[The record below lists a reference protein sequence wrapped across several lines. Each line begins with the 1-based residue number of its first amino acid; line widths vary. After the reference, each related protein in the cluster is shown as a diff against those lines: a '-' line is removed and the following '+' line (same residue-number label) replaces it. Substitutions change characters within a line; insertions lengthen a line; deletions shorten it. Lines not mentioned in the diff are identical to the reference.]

1 MRAPLGSNVW
11 GSRMAWRVL
20 AVVCGST
27 IGLVGCGGSE
37 IVCAPLPP
45 WAVAVDVR
53 DSVTDAPLVDGARGA
68 VHLDGHIDSLR
79 PQPIYLF
86 PDTVL
91 VGGESEG
98 IVEVRVERPGY
109 APWIAAGVRTRL
121 VGSPCAGWDTQAL
134 TARLQAE

>member
-1 MRAPLGSNVW
+1 
-11 GSRMAWRVL
+11 MAWRLL

-27 IGLVGCGGSE
+27 LGLDGCRGGE
-37 IVCAPLPP
+37 ILCAPLPP

-68 VHLDGHIDSLR
+68 VPLDDHIDSLQ

-98 IVEVRVERPGY
+98 IVEVHVERAGY
-109 APWIAAGVRTRL
+109 APWIAAGVHTRL
-121 VGSPCAGWDTQAL
+121 VGSPCASWDTQAL
-134 TARLQAE
+134 TARLQPE

>member
-68 VHLDGHIDSLR
+68 VHLDGHDSLR

-91 VGGESEG
+91 VGGEAEG

>member
-1 MRAPLGSNVW
+1 
-11 GSRMAWRVL
+11 MAWRVL

-27 IGLVGCGGSE
+27 MGLVGCGSSE
-37 IVCAPLPP
+37 VLCPPLPP

-53 DSVTDAPLVDGARGA
+53 DSVTDASLVDGARGA
-68 VHLDGHIDSLR
+68 VHLDTRIDSLR

-98 IVEVRVERPGY
+98 IVEVRVERAGY

-121 VGSPCAGWDTQAL
+121 VGSPCSSWDTQAL
-134 TARLQAE
+134 TARLQPE

>member
-1 MRAPLGSNVW
+1 
-11 GSRMAWRVL
+11 MAWRVL
-20 AVVCGST
+20 AVICGST
-27 IGLVGCGGSE
+27 IGLAGCGDDE
-37 IVCAPLPP
+37 VLCAPLPP

-53 DSVTDAPLVDGARGA
+53 DSVTDASLVDGARGA
-68 VHLDGHIDSLR
+68 VHLDAHIDSLR

-98 IVEVRVERPGY
+98 IVEVRVERAGY

-121 VGSPCAGWDTQAL
+121 VGSPCPSWDTQAL
-134 TARLQAE
+134 TARLQPE

>member
-1 MRAPLGSNVW
+1 
-11 GSRMAWRVL
+11 MAWRVL